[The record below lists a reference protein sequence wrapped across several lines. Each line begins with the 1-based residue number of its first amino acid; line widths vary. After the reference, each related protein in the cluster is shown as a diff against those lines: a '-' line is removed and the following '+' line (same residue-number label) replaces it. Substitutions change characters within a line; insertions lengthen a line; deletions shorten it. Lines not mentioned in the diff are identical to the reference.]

1 MAEQEIFIP
10 GKSGKLQAKLDNSG
24 GDTMLLVCHPHPQFA
39 GTMDNKVVTTVI
51 AAGRHLGMQT
61 LRFNYRGV
69 GLSDGSYGQ
78 IAGEVD
84 DASSVL
90 DYLAANIN
98 FTRLV
103 VAGFSFGSFIAAKV
117 ASEYQAANLVCI
129 APPIIRMP
137 FTALNAMPK
146 DKLLIQGMADEIVSA
161 GDSLQW
167 AAENNFDCF
176 QLAGVT
182 HFFHGQ
188 LRYLRKLLECYWSTT
203 FNDLNENHSHLA

>member
-10 GKSGKLQAKLDNSG
+10 GKCGKLQTKFDSSG

-39 GTMDNKVVTTVI
+39 GTMDNKVVTTAI
-51 AAGRHLGMQT
+51 AAGRRLGMQT
-61 LRFNYRGV
+61 VRFNYRGV
-69 GLSDGSYGQ
+69 GLSDGSYGEVT
-78 IAGEVD
+78 GEVA
-84 DASSVL
+84 DACSVL
-90 DYLAANIN
+90 DYLAANTH

-129 APPIIRMP
+129 APPIVRMP
-137 FTALNAMPK
+137 FAALNAMPTG
-146 DKLLIQGMADEIVSA
+146 KLLIQGMADEVVAA
-161 GDSLQW
+161 GAAVQW

-182 HFFHGQ
+182 HFFHGK
-188 LRYLRKLLECYWSTT
+188 LLYLRKLLECYWSAI